1 MTLLYYLSSSHRQ
14 RDHHMLAIVLSQ
26 LELNIQFLLSY
37 NCRLQPTK
45 LEDKIKRQ
53 KSKCHHYMRA
63 CLFVLLF
70 LLHFSLGVF
79 SLKKSDNS

>member
-14 RDHHMLAIVLSQ
+14 RDHHVLAIVLSQ

-45 LEDKIKRQ
+45 LEELRNDKNQ
-53 KSKCHHYMRA
+53 NVTTTSGPVY
-63 CLFVLLF
+63 LFSWFFYFSAWAFF
-70 LLHFSLGVF
+70 L
-79 SLKKSDNS
+79 